1 MRFFNKL
8 KKLYKDKIYGECK
21 DLGDM
26 PYIENWTLENRQ
38 RLSIIYPLYVENKDS
53 INNVFQM
60 LKAYEKMDSE
70 LKSLL
75 DIIIVD
81 DGSPVNI
88 DWPKFEL
95 NLSVLH
101 ILENIKWNSGG
112 AKNLGVCYSA
122 TKRVIISD
130 IDHFFPEDTLS
141 WCMSVKETEYIYCFN
156 QLEIQN
162 GGGIFDLHHPHPNI
176 FFLTKKNYFDLHGYD
191 EDFCGYYGDDIF
203 FRKYLLKN
211 FKNKVF
217 IAPKN
222 SYIKEFKEAFKLK
235 RKVNCK
241 RILFFKQYK
250 HSLDFLRFN
259 WKLIL
264 STSFMN

>member
-1 MRFFNKL
+1 MGYLIYIIRFQ
-8 KKLYKDKIYGECK
+8 IY
-21 DLGDM
+21 
-26 PYIENWTLENRQ
+26 
-38 RLSIIYPLYVENKDS
+38 
-53 INNVFQM
+53 
-60 LKAYEKMDSE
+60 
-70 LKSLL
+70 
-75 DIIIVD
+75 
-81 DGSPVNI
+81 
-88 DWPKFEL
+88 
-95 NLSVLH
+95 
-101 ILENIKWNSGG
+101 
-112 AKNLGVCYSA
+112 
-122 TKRVIISD
+122 
-130 IDHFFPEDTLS
+130 
-141 WCMSVKETEYIYCFN
+141 
-156 QLEIQN
+156 
-162 GGGIFDLHHPHPNI
+162 

-203 FRKYLLKN
+203 FSEISFKN

-235 RKVNCK
+235 RRVNCK